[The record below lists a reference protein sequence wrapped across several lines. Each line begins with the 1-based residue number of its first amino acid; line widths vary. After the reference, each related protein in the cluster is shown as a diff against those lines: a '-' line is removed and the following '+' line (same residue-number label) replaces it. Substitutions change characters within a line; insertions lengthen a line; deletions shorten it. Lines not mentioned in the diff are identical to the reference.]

1 MNDKRIG
8 VIDLGTNTFNLLI
21 AEVIDG
27 KIEVIHSEKHGV
39 ALGMGGLKEGVITKD
54 AILRALKTMSHFS
67 KMCDVHY
74 VEDIR
79 AFGTSAI
86 RDAINGKDLIQLIHN
101 ETGITVKMISGEEEA
116 KLIFE
121 GVICSYVFTEPA
133 MIVDVGGG
141 STELIFVSQGEI
153 QELVSLNIG
162 VSRIFQELNLSDPLT
177 EKEVILIE
185 SWIEERAS
193 SFIVGKS
200 CDVMVGASGC
210 FETFYEMIYKSSFP
224 NAIDA
229 IELPMQKIND
239 VLDWIIDSD
248 QIQRDLHPHIIP
260 IRRKMA
266 PIAAVKIRWIIK
278 KLGIKKLIVSPCSLK
293 EGVLN
298 TAF

>member
-39 ALGMGGLKEGVITKD
+39 ALGMGGLKEGVITNE

-133 MIVDVGGG
+133 MIVDV
-141 STELIFVSQGEI
+141 
-153 QELVSLNIG
+153 
-162 VSRIFQELNLSDPLT
+162 
-177 EKEVILIE
+177 
-185 SWIEERAS
+185 
-193 SFIVGKS
+193 
-200 CDVMVGASGC
+200 
-210 FETFYEMIYKSSFP
+210 
-224 NAIDA
+224 
-229 IELPMQKIND
+229 
-239 VLDWIIDSD
+239 
-248 QIQRDLHPHIIP
+248 
-260 IRRKMA
+260 
-266 PIAAVKIRWIIK
+266 
-278 KLGIKKLIVSPCSLK
+278 
-293 EGVLN
+293 
-298 TAF
+298 